1 MHESLGKWLGPP
13 VIWSLAAHRVAFG
26 LALIVPELLLSGL
39 LLWSNVQQEQERLA
53 HRVGSFAQKVTDD
66 FDREIATAI
75 STLEVLSLSPALTGH
90 DLGSF
95 RVHARQIG
103 RVQSMNIILQD
114 QTGQQIM
121 NTLVPAGMPLPPS
134 ALPEA
139 SRRAMVAGGIHVS
152 DLFLGVV
159 KKQATFV
166 VSVPIRTGAFAG
178 HALSASMD
186 PALM

>member
-1 MHESLGKWLGPP
+1 MHESLGKWPGRP

-53 HRVGSFAQKVTDD
+53 HRVGSFAQRVTDD

-90 DLGSF
+90 DLGYF

-139 SRRAMVAGGIHVS
+139 SRPSLQIVDQSNNKLYLAVAQ
-152 DLFLGVV
+152 L
-159 KKQATFV
+159 
-166 VSVPIRTGAFAG
+166 
-178 HALSASMD
+178 
-186 PALM
+186 